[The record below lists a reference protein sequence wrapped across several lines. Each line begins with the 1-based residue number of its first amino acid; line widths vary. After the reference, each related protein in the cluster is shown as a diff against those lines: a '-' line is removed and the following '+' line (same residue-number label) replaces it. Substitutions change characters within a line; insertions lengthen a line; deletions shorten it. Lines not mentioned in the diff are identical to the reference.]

1 MVKCNQRLNI
11 WLKSVFFL
19 RAENILVGKS
29 IIYQLKSFANPH
41 FSAREVI
48 PHAQPN
54 LNML

>member
-1 MVKCNQRLNI
+1 MIKIC
-11 WLKSVFFL
+11 FFL